1 VEKDDDPMNHR
12 RLARALPL
20 FLCALGASCSPG
32 PRSAADASAA
42 ERSHAIEQLGD
53 ATAVMADMVRS
64 GKVPVD
70 QRDGVKCVAVVPALV
85 SGGLIVGAR
94 HGSGVVTCRTPD
106 GWSGPAFVTITGG
119 SAGLQVGVESADVV
133 MLVRSARGMTRLFRS
148 SFELGADTSA
158 AAGPVGRAAQAGTD
172 TTMSAEIVSFARSRG
187 LFAGVELSGAAMEED
202 RAADR
207 ALYAGSRD
215 VQAILAGQV
224 PAPSE
229 AGAFLAQ
236 IREVFP
242 PKAQ

>member
-1 VEKDDDPMNHR
+1 MKPL
-12 RLARALPL
+12 RLSTVLPL
-20 FLCALGASCSPG
+20 VVCALGASCSPEA
-32 PRSAADASAA
+32 RSAADADAA

-53 ATAVMADMVRS
+53 ATAVMADMVQS

-70 QRDGVKCVAVVPALV
+70 KREGVKCLVVVPALV

-94 HGSGVVTCRTPD
+94 HGSGVATCRTPD
-106 GWSGPAFVTITGG
+106 GWSAPAFVTITGG

-158 AAGPVGRAAQAGTD
+158 AAGPVGGTVQAGTD
-172 TTMSAEIVSFARSRG
+172 ATMSAEIVSFARSRG

-202 RAADR
+202 RGADR
-207 ALYAGSRD
+207 ALYASSPD
-215 VQAILAGQV
+215 VQAILLGQV

-229 AGAFLAQ
+229 AGAFLAKV
-236 IREVFP
+236 REVFP
-242 PKAQ
+242 AK